1 MMSGDQVITR
11 RGQAAAGHT
20 HPGTARTSP
29 LLKPEHA
36 LKLLALRFR
45 GTGRRWMGFFLAIA
59 VI

>member
-1 MMSGDQVITR
+1 VITR